1 MMKDAIHGSV
11 ALVEQLHGQGVP
23 LYVLSNFSAETFPLA
38 RRRFAFLERF
48 SGVVISGAEGM
59 KKPDRRIYDLL
70 IGRFAL
76 TPARTLFIDDR
87 GDNAQAARDA
97 RWQAIVFTSAEELGA
112 ELRAR
117 RLLPPAPAPE
127 RERRSQEHTSAP
139 QS

>member
-1 MMKDAIHGSV
+1 MRISDWSSDV
-11 ALVEQLHGQGVP
+11 CSSDL
-23 LYVLSNFSAETFPLA
+23 
-38 RRRFAFLERF
+38 F

-87 GDNAQAARDA
+87 ADNAQAARDA
-97 RWQAIVFTSAEELGA
+97 GWQAIVFTSAEELAA

-117 RLLPPAPAPE
+117 RLLPPAD
-127 RERRSQEHTSAP
+127 RKSVV
-139 QS
+139 